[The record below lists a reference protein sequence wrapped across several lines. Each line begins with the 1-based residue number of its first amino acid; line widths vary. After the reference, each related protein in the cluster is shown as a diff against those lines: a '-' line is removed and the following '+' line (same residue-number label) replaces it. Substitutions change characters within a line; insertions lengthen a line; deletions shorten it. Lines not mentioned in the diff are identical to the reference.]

1 MSEFYKKVRDR
12 LIRYAKVDTQSMNGS
27 EQVPSTAKLFDLAR
41 ILRDEL
47 IEIGAAD
54 VRLDEKYCVVYGK
67 VPGNTAGSRKLGFV
81 AHLDTAPGVSG
92 TDVKPWVL
100 MDYQGQDIVLNKEKN
115 IVMKAGDF
123 PSLKDYIGQDL
134 VLTDGTTLLGGDDK
148 ASIAAIMTMA
158 EHLLAHPEK
167 KHGDIAIAFTPDEE
181 VGGLAKDLDLE
192 RFGSPTA
199 YTMDGEHLGYY
210 EVETFNASSAKI
222 SIAGRSV
229 HPGTAKGIMVNS
241 VDIGAEFL
249 SLLPAYE
256 KPQYTDGREGFFHVT
271 SISGTC
277 EHTEIELIVRDHDS
291 VQFAVREEY
300 LRKVTEGLNRK
311 YGKETVILEIHEQYR
326 SMKEVVEKV
335 PCLVDHLVQAIRD
348 CGVEPRKIAF
358 RGGTDGSEL
367 SFRGLPCPN
376 LGTGG
381 YCFHGP
387 LEHISVENMDLCVKI
402 LLGIVEEY
410 AQHG

>member
-27 EQVPSTAKLFDLAR
+27 EQVPSTAKQFDLAR

-54 VRLDEKYCVVYGK
+54 VRLDEKHCVVYGK
-67 VPGNTAGSRKLGFV
+67 VPGNTAGGRKLGFV

-311 YGKETVILEIHEQYR
+311 YGKETVTLEIHEQYR
-326 SMKEVVEKV
+326 SMKEVVEKM

-358 RGGTDGSEL
+358 RGGTDGSAL
-367 SFRGLPCPN
+367 SHRGLPC
-376 LGTGG
+376 
-381 YCFHGP
+381 YDRCQ
-387 LEHISVENMDLCVKI
+387 S
-402 LLGIVEEY
+402 
-410 AQHG
+410 

>member
-27 EQVPSTAKLFDLAR
+27 EQVPSTAKQFDLAR

-54 VRLDEKYCVVYGK
+54 VRLDEKHCVVYGK
-67 VPGNTAGSRKLGFV
+67 VPGNMAGGRKLGFV

-115 IVMKAGDF
+115 IVMRAGDF

-134 VLTDGTTLLGGDDK
+134 ILTDGTTLLGGDDK

-311 YGKETVILEIHEQYR
+311 YGKETVTLEIHEQYR

-358 RGGTDGSEL
+358 RGGTDGSAL
-367 SFRGLPCPN
+367 SHRGLSCPN
-376 LGTGG
+376 LSAG
-381 YCFHGP
+381 YENAHGRFEYVP
-387 LEHISVENMDLCVKI
+387 IQSMEKNVEI
-402 LLGIVEEY
+402 LLRLAEIYGE
-410 AQHG
+410 G